1 LTDSSSNIFAKS
13 EDRRPAVR
21 VTVKVRYA
29 PFAAHPA
36 RRLERRKHA
45 RRGDRAWNRAPA
57 WTARPAQITRSLG
70 SLS

>member
-1 LTDSSSNIFAKS
+1 LTDSSSNVFAKS

-36 RRLERRKHA
+36 RRLERRKPA
-45 RRGDRAWNRAPA
+45 RRSDRAWNRTPA
-57 WTARPAQITRSLG
+57 WTARPAQFT
-70 SLS
+70 LSPGLLS